1 MRSVICPLCRLG
13 LYSETFRVGEQF
25 RCPHCERE
33 LVVESFQDEPK
44 VKLLRDPMESGG
56 MAEGLW
62 RDGRLFL
69 TPAKLA
75 VLGESLVAGLGMDE
89 WSKQSNEQLQA
100 KAKSWEKAEKLLA
113 AEGIDGHFFALGRT
127 LLDCYVTMRRNQKS

>member
-1 MRSVICPLCRLG
+1 MRQVVCPLCHHS

-33 LVVESFQDEPK
+33 LVVTSFQDEPK
-44 VKLLRDPMESGG
+44 VKLLRDPLSSGG

-75 VLGESLVAGLGMDE
+75 VLGESLVAGFGMDD
-89 WSKQSNEQLQA
+89 WSKQSEEQLLE
-100 KAKSWEKAEKLLA
+100 KSKGWQRAEQILQ

-127 LLDCYVTMRRNQKS
+127 LLDCYLTMRRAEKS